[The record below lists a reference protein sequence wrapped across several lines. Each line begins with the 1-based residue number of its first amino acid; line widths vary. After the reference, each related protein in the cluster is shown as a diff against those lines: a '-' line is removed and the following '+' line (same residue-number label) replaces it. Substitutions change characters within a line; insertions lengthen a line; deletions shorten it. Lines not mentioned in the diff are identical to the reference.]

1 MQFLTFAGRGL
12 RLGLVLSLACAM
24 VGTAFSQQPDGDTAP
39 EAPPERTVYVP
50 YKDLKGVFD
59 QLGAGVLIPY
69 SDWLELWRAHGE
81 GTGEKPAVEAVIT
94 QAAYTATIEK
104 DIARIKA
111 VLTINVLGEPWV
123 EVPIRF
129 GEAAVGKLEGN
140 ENVLLR
146 GTGDGTYSLLLGQ
159 KGEQTVTLELVAR
172 VNTSPDGREFTLDV
186 PPVGITSIDVIIPEA
201 DQTVEITP
209 RLVSLPVEG
218 AVEGQ
223 THVSAS
229 LGSTGRIVARWH
241 PRVSM
246 KPEMDL
252 LTSVTNLTQ
261 VTVEDGLIHA
271 DAYLLFDIL
280 RGELNELRIAVPAD
294 HRILD
299 VASPAK
305 IKGWRAEEADGQ
317 QVVTVEFL
325 SAVENQVTIEVH
337 TERKLPDDAF
347 PVAGQAENAPTSGIH
362 ALDAVRESGQV
373 VLRSASDLVLTL
385 AEQQGVVRIE
395 TAQVD
400 ERIRSDGGMSFKFYS
415 PQFTLTATA
424 RPIEPRIVVDHIAHV
439 ILREDEVR
447 LEAALNY
454 TVERAGLFQL
464 VLNVPEQL
472 VIDDV
477 QCAQMK
483 EFNFDDQARTLTIV
497 LTEKTMGAIGVSVK
511 AHRPFDAGA
520 DGAQLNLPLLEPQ
533 NVERETGSVY
543 LFARESI
550 EVVTT
555 DADVVAAQPLP
566 APPGQQMGDAVLTAA
581 WSFTR
586 RPVTIPVTTK
596 RKAARLNVDVAT
608 TVNVHPESAEVT
620 TLLDYHVQFAGIDTF
635 QFQAPEAV
643 SPLLQ
648 IEVVSTDATTPGIKQ
663 KTPSDPADGWVTWTV
678 VMQRDVLGLLRLSV
692 TYDLKSAAADAAG
705 DDVAEGPA
713 ADEVAVSLLKPLAAP
728 ASNGRA
734 EVPVSR
740 LRGEAAVLHEESLSV
755 TASVGG
761 GDVEAIDV
769 RELTL
774 LPQNGTLAYR
784 YFKQPDEGSVQ
795 LTLTRTRHDIQ
806 EVVETVVR
814 RALVEIINGED
825 GTAIYRVR
833 MRVKTTER
841 QRLLVD
847 LPAQLELLG
856 VFVDD
861 RNVKLEQAGVQDAE
875 SRVQSFYVPVTRTKP
890 VDEEFLLSFEFRWKV
905 TPYLGESQFLRGR
918 IDLPLPVL
926 GGTDAQAAV
935 QELRVAVWVPR
946 KYALVGE
953 PDNFVIERQP
963 RIFSTLTNTTSQVD
977 DGDLDNWIGNTD
989 TSLEPAKKGLVGYV
1003 YSNLGGERRLSVV
1016 WWNRLWMTAIVSFA
1030 IALIAWV
1037 LGRTSWENKLWVLLM
1052 AGFILCLVALWDA
1065 DWAAHALS
1073 AARFGLAFL
1082 IGWWLVTAFFGARNL
1097 RPPQTV
1103 QLAGAGAT
1111 PVATGAPITPAVAP
1125 PPGAIDDLKRQAG
1138 DT

>member
-1 MQFLTFAGRGL
+1 MQLPTWAGRGL
-12 RLGLVLSLACAM
+12 RPGLALSLALAM
-24 VGTAFSQQPDGDTAP
+24 AGAAFSQQPEGETAP
-39 EAPPERTVYVP
+39 EAPPERTIYVP

-69 SDWLELWRAHGE
+69 SDWLELRRAHGE
-81 GTGEKPAVEAVIT
+81 GTGEKPAVDAVIT

-104 DIARIKA
+104 DIARIQA
-111 VLTINVLGEPWV
+111 VLTVKVLGEPWV

-129 GEAAVGKLEGN
+129 GEAAVGKLQGN
-140 ENVLLR
+140 DNVLLR
-146 GTGDGTYSLLLGQ
+146 GTGDGAYSLLLSQ

-172 VNTSPDGREFTLDV
+172 VNSSPDGREFTLDV
-186 PPVGITSIDVIIPEA
+186 PPVGITTLDVVIPEA

-218 AVEGQ
+218 AAEGQ
-223 THVSAS
+223 TRVSAS

-261 VTVEDGLIHA
+261 VTVEDGLIHT

-280 RGELNELRIAVPAD
+280 RGELNELRLAVPAD

-299 VASPAK
+299 VASPAR

-325 SAVENQVTIEVH
+325 SAVEKQVTVEVH

-347 PVAGQAENAPTSGIH
+347 AVAGRPENGPTNGIH
-362 ALDAVRESGQV
+362 ALDAVRESGQI
-373 VLRSASDLVLTL
+373 VLRSSTDLVLTL

-400 ERIRSDGGMSFKFYS
+400 ERIRSDGAMSFKFYS
-415 PQFTLTATA
+415 PQFTLTAAA
-424 RPIEPRIVVDHIAHV
+424 RPVEPRILVDHVAHV
-439 ILREDEVR
+439 VFREDEVR

-454 TVERAGLFQL
+454 TVERAGVFQL
-464 VLNVPEQL
+464 VLSVPQEL
-472 VIDDV
+472 VVDDV
-477 QCAQMK
+477 QCAPMK
-483 EFNFDDQARTLTIV
+483 EFNFDDQARMLTVV
-497 LTEKTMGAIGVSVK
+497 LLEKTQGAIGLAVK

-520 DGAQLNLPLLEPQ
+520 DGAQLTLPLLEPQ

-566 APPGQQMGDAVLTAA
+566 AQPGLQMGDAVLTAA

-586 RPVTIPVTTK
+586 RPVTIPVTTQ
-596 RKAARLNVDVAT
+596 RKAARLNADVAT
-608 TVNVHPESAEVT
+608 TVSVHPESAEVT
-620 TLLDYHVQFAGIDTF
+620 TQLDYNVQFAGIDTF

-663 KTPSDPADGWVTWTV
+663 KTPSDPANGWVTWTV
-678 VMQRDVLGLLRLSV
+678 VMQRDVIGLLRLSV
-692 TYDLKSAAADAAG
+692 TYDLKSAAEAADGPAG
-705 DDVAEGPA
+705 D
-713 ADEVAVSLLKPLAAP
+713 EVGLMLLKPLAAP

-734 EVPVSR
+734 EVPISR
-740 LRGEAAVLHEESLSV
+740 LRGEASVLHEESLSV
-755 TASVGG
+755 TAAVTG

-774 LPQNGTLAYR
+774 LPQTGTLAYR
-784 YFKQPDEGSVQ
+784 YFKEPDDGGVQ
-795 LTLTRTRHDIQ
+795 LTLTRIRHDIQ
-806 EVVETVVR
+806 EVVETVIR

-825 GTAIYRVR
+825 GAAIYRVR

-861 RNVKLEQAGVQDAE
+861 RNVKLEQAGTSDDQ

-926 GGTDAQAAV
+926 GGIDAPAAV
-935 QELRVAVWVPR
+935 QELRVAAWVPR

-963 RIFSTLTNTTSQVD
+963 RIFSTLTNTVSQVD
-977 DGDLDNWIGNTD
+977 EGELDNWIGHSD
-989 TSLEPAKKGLVGYV
+989 SSLEPAKKGLVGYV
-1003 YSNLGGERRLSVV
+1003 YSNLGGDRRLSVV
-1016 WWNRLWMTAIVSFA
+1016 WWNRLWMTVIVSIA

-1052 AGFILCLVALWDA
+1052 AGFVLALVALWDD

-1082 IGWWLVTAFFGARNL
+1082 VGWWLVTAFFGSRNH
-1097 RPPQTV
+1097 RPPETV
-1103 QLAGAGAT
+1103 QLAGAG
-1111 PVATGAPITPAVAP
+1111 VTPAASAAVTPPVSP
-1125 PPGAIDDLKRQAG
+1125 PPGAIDDLKRQAR
-1138 DT
+1138 DE